1 MAVSEEVQRAY
12 EKALRDYGHRPEVT
26 GVVIDPERAHGKV
39 RITFEKN

>member
-1 MAVSEEVQRAY
+1 MALTERVQHAY

-26 GVVIDPERAHGKV
+26 GVVIDPERAPGKV

>member
-1 MAVSEEVQRAY
+1 MAISERIKHPN

-26 GVVIDPERAHGKV
+26 GVVIDPERAHDKV